1 MGADWCRAPGL
12 DQRRELG
19 PREML
24 EQLSEETHNLY

>member
-1 MGADWCRAPGL
+1 LVQGALGL